1 MITPLC
7 PVCGGPLQCGSALW
21 VCENKHSFDVARQGY
36 VNLLTVDRKHSL
48 HPGDTREMVAARRE
62 FLEAGY
68 YAPIA
73 QTLRSLLS
81 EFAPDAQSILDAGC
95 GEGYYLGQLAYLP
108 ERWGIDISKE
118 AVRCAAARDKRA
130 HWLTATAAHLPFA
143 DGSFDCVLSMFA
155 LTAAEEFFRI
165 LKTNG
170 IFVQVLAGEKHL
182 LSLKKIIYP
191 ELLEK
196 EKALHQALPGFTLLH
211 SQTLRFSFTLSDAA
225 TVRNLLYMTPH
236 VWRISKQGADALART
251 DSLTDTAEVVFN
263 IYSRQLREILLK

>member
-7 PVCGGPLQCGSALW
+7 PVCGGPLQCGSAPW

-108 ERWGIDISKE
+108 ERWGIDIS
-118 AVRCAAARDKRA
+118 
-130 HWLTATAAHLPFA
+130 
-143 DGSFDCVLSMFA
+143 
-155 LTAAEEFFRI
+155 
-165 LKTNG
+165 
-170 IFVQVLAGEKHL
+170 
-182 LSLKKIIYP
+182 
-191 ELLEK
+191 
-196 EKALHQALPGFTLLH
+196 
-211 SQTLRFSFTLSDAA
+211 
-225 TVRNLLYMTPH
+225 
-236 VWRISKQGADALART
+236 
-251 DSLTDTAEVVFN
+251 
-263 IYSRQLREILLK
+263 